1 MTHTFT
7 TSSTFTRTGAKHI
20 ASKVLA
26 DLRGMRDYYGEPSES
41 QILDYYGELT
51 ELLVGGYIES
61 VEYGF
66 RKNGRRV
73 VTLYYEVLSD
83 GSLSDEKSGR
93 VYARADISN
102 SKWFSLLTCNGKWA
116 SLSPADRQQIE
127 ARIPVKRRP
136 GKSPQDGNGYWV
148 ADKSYSSQ
156 GVGTQR
162 RTFRPY

>member
-1 MTHTFT
+1 MTRTFT
-7 TSSTFTRTGAKHI
+7 TSSTFTRTGAKYI

-102 SKWFSLLTCNGKWA
+102 SKWFSFLTHNGKWA

-127 ARIPVKRRP
+127 ARIPVKRSP
-136 GKSPQDGNGYWV
+136 GKSPQDGNGYWM
-148 ADKSYSSQ
+148 ADKNYSSQ